1 MCHMLITAS
10 SPYIASLL
18 GSLSGICL
26 FKHRQC
32 QLMWSIIATTTVQDL
47 WDLQYI
53 SAFYRRP
60 DEVQAL
66 CWNHHVGGACVS
78 LKACSNYWEPN
89 FLSPEDN
96 VIQPNIDIK
105 SCSDET
111 HMKNTYLCSLTI
123 MQLRDDSFK
132 CESLHHGCL

>member
-1 MCHMLITAS
+1 MSVNVAYHSHNHGT
-10 SPYIASLL
+10 
-18 GSLSGICL
+18 GSMG
-26 FKHRQC
+26 
-32 QLMWSIIATTTVQDL
+32 
-47 WDLQYI
+47 
-53 SAFYRRP
+53 SAIHLCFAGRP

-66 CWNHHVGGACVS
+66 CWNHHAGGACVS
-78 LKACSNYWEPN
+78 PRACSNYWEPN
-89 FLSPEDN
+89 SLSPEDN

-105 SCSDET
+105 ICSDET